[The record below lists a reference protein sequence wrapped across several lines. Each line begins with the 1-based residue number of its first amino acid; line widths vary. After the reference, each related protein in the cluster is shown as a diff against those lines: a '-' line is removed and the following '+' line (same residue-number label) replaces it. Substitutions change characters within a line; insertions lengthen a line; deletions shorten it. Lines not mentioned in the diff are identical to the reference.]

1 MMTIGGMFGTGS
13 AASVL
18 GARQDVQLA
27 GAAWAAE
34 ALTVRAAVLTRAARD
49 LAHAEW
55 LVQELERATGRPAHE
70 IWSAE
75 LLPTVDALRWLARSG
90 RAALRPRR
98 LPGSGLQWFF
108 RPARQTLHWD
118 PLGVVGVISPANS
131 LLFLAVPQ
139 IAGAL
144 LGGNAVLWKPALIG
158 TGIARAVLALLELAG
173 LPQGVLRIVAGEAEA
188 AQAVVAAGID
198 KLFFT
203 GSARAGLALYHLQA
217 EAGRPAV
224 LELSGRHA
232 AVVMADTALART
244 ARGLVWGKLANGG
257 RNCVSVQLILV
268 ERPLAAALVIALGD
282 ALAAAW
288 PGGSGRLPGSELA
301 RLGAFV
307 ADATARGARVAHAGP
322 DGGLPAVVVDVARGM
337 RVVDEEIQGP
347 IIAVAAVDVA
357 EDAVDWI
364 NGDEAR
370 LSASVWSADV
380 TRAQRLAARLDV
392 GQVWI
397 NDALHPTAQP
407 TVPLVGRGRS
417 GFGAS
422 RGLAGLMETVQPKV
436 VSVMP
441 RWAPRFHYQNPS
453 PATERLFA
461 ATARFGMAPGLRA
474 RFAAVPAL
482 LRAIGTPLGRQA

>member
-1 MMTIGGMFGTGS
+1 MP
-13 AASVL
+13 
-18 GARQDVQLA
+18 
-27 GAAWAAE
+27 E
-34 ALTVRAAVLTRAARD
+34 
-49 LAHAEW
+49 
-55 LVQELERATGRPAHE
+55 
-70 IWSAE
+70 
-75 LLPTVDALRWLARSG
+75 
-90 RAALRPRR
+90 
-98 LPGSGLQWFF
+98 
-108 RPARQTLHWD
+108 
-118 PLGVVGVISPANS
+118 
-131 LLFLAVPQ
+131 
-139 IAGAL
+139 
-144 LGGNAVLWKPALIG
+144 
-158 TGIARAVLALLELAG
+158 
-173 LPQGVLRIVAGEAEA
+173 GVLRIVAGEAEA

-203 GSARAGLALYHLQA
+203 GSARAGLTLYRLQA

-257 RNCVSVQLILV
+257 RNCVSVQLVLV

-288 PGGSGRLPGSELA
+288 SGGSGRLPGSELA
-301 RLGAFV
+301 RLGEFV

-357 EDAVDWI
+357 EEAVDWI

-407 TVPLVGRGRS
+407 AVPLVGRGRS
-417 GFGAS
+417 GSAES
-422 RGLAGLMETVQPKV
+422 RPCRADGDRTAQG
-436 VSVMP
+436 
-441 RWAPRFHYQNPS
+441 RIRHAPLSARFHYQNPS

-474 RFAAVPAL
+474 RLGALPAL
-482 LRAIGTPLGRQA
+482 LRAIGTPLERQA

>member
-1 MMTIGGMFGTGS
+1 
-13 AASVL
+13 
-18 GARQDVQLA
+18 
-27 GAAWAAE
+27 
-34 ALTVRAAVLTRAARD
+34 
-49 LAHAEW
+49 
-55 LVQELERATGRPAHE
+55 
-70 IWSAE
+70 
-75 LLPTVDALRWLARSG
+75 
-90 RAALRPRR
+90 
-98 LPGSGLQWFF
+98 
-108 RPARQTLHWD
+108 
-118 PLGVVGVISPANS
+118 
-131 LLFLAVPQ
+131 
-139 IAGAL
+139 
-144 LGGNAVLWKPALIG
+144 
-158 TGIARAVLALLELAG
+158 
-173 LPQGVLRIVAGEAEA
+173 
-188 AQAVVAAGID
+188 
-198 KLFFT
+198 
-203 GSARAGLALYHLQA
+203 
-217 EAGRPAV
+217 
-224 LELSGRHA
+224 
-232 AVVMADTALART
+232 
-244 ARGLVWGKLANGG
+244 
-257 RNCVSVQLILV
+257 
-268 ERPLAAALVIALGD
+268 
-282 ALAAAW
+282 
-288 PGGSGRLPGSELA
+288 
-301 RLGAFV
+301 
-307 ADATARGARVAHAGP
+307 
-322 DGGLPAVVVDVARGM
+322 VVVDVARGM

-482 LRAIGTPLGRQA
+482 LRAIGTPLERQA